1 MRIAIIVFSPSG
13 HTLKVAQMI
22 EEQCKQHLA
31 SVRLID
37 ITRKNKFLFDDNRQQ
52 NLITALGKYDLLFI
66 GGPVYAGHMESN
78 ILKTIELLPA
88 PDDTYSNLVVPF
100 LTYGGAHSSIAL
112 EETGA
117 LLREKK
123 YKSILGIKIVATHTL
138 TKNFAKVMNPDKP
151 SNEEKELIR
160 KAIDYIFETIK
171 KGNIT
176 DQSKAFEYSP
186 QKERELFHSFKQE
199 NIHKKHKTVDI
210 NQEKC
215 IKCKKCINVCP
226 VNVLGF
232 DKNGRVVNKNKDRCI
247 LCAECFYVCPTEA
260 INYSYFEKAKERLQN
275 GFVTQEK
282 ELSRVYP
289 NCIKNK

>member
-1 MRIAIIVFSPSG
+1 
-13 HTLKVAQMI
+13 MI
-22 EEQCKQHLA
+22 Y
-31 SVRLID
+31 
-37 ITRKNKFLFDDNRQQ
+37 FL
-52 NLITALGKYDLLFI
+52 LEDLFTQ
-66 GGPVYAGHMESN
+66 V
-78 ILKTIELLPA
+78 
-88 PDDTYSNLVVPF
+88 
-100 LTYGGAHSSIAL
+100 
-112 EETGA
+112 
-117 LLREKK
+117 K